1 MKPYRLKKCNDYTFE
16 VVQLARY
23 DPAVTELGRR
33 ERKKLQTRQSIA
45 DAALELFLARGFD
58 AVGVKEIADRADV
71 SVTTLF
77 KHFPSK
83 EALLFDE
90 DEETEAALVAAVR
103 DRPAGQ
109 SIPQALKNH
118 FLSAATN
125 HADHP
130 LFATFVQ
137 LVESTPSLRA
147 YQRAMWLRQGTSL
160 AHAIAEDI
168 GAPPD
173 DVRCAGLAR
182 FALEARDVIFG
193 RQDREKVA
201 EALFGLLEHGW
212 AADQQS

>member
-1 MKPYRLKKCNDYTFE
+1 M
-16 VVQLARY
+16 
-23 DPAVTELGRR
+23 VTELGRR

-45 DAALELFLARGFD
+45 DAALDLFLARGFD
-58 AVGVKEIADRADV
+58 DVGVKEIADRADV

-90 DEETEAALVAAVR
+90 DAEMESALVAAVR

-118 FLSAATN
+118 FVGAAAG

-130 LFATFVQ
+130 LFGPFLR

-147 YQRAMWLRQGTSL
+147 YQRTMWIRHETAL

-168 GAPPD
+168 GAPLD

-193 RQDREKVA
+193 RQDREKAA
-201 EALFGLLEHGW
+201 EELFGLLEHGW
-212 AADQQS
+212 AADQQP